1 MSLSKKKN
9 ISGAS
14 ASPENR
20 APDSSGLPASDLSA
34 AVAAAS
40 SVPEAAGNASAASVS
55 ASIKRCPPRKKP
67 LDVMPIR
74 EVAEKFLLD
83 PMKCIINRPTLINLL
98 AGSDDPD
105 ESTVNK
111 LKYQIKIEGEKP
123 GKMRNPSK
131 AKKGSRTVYRF
142 VLRSYLLP
150 ATGFDPLDYCRGIL
164 GLGDQES
171 LNRFYEEH
179 GQKAPDERYWE
190 RVIPDF
196 R

>member
-1 MSLSKKKN
+1 MSLSNKKA

-14 ASPENR
+14 ASPENLV
-20 APDSSGLPASDLSA
+20 PDSSGLPASALSA

-40 SVPEAAGNASAASVS
+40 SVPEAVGKVSAASASVS
-55 ASIKRCPPRKKP
+55 VKRCPPRKKP
-67 LDVMPIR
+67 LDVLPIR
-74 EVAEKFLLD
+74 EVAERFLLD

-98 AGSDDPD
+98 AESDNPD

-111 LKYQIKIEGEKP
+111 LKYRIKVEGEKP
-123 GKMRNPSK
+123 GKMRNPSSC
-131 AKKGSRTVYRF
+131 KKPRTVYRF

-150 ATGFDPLDYCRGIL
+150 ATGYNPLDYCRGIL
-164 GLGDQES
+164 GLRDQES
-171 LNRFYEEH
+171 LDRFYEEH
-179 GQKAPDERYWE
+179 GQKTPDERYWE